1 MPDGKN
7 LEERIFSIFSELAS
21 TLGYSPIHGKIIGAL
36 LVEGREVSLQELAG
50 RVHYSPGMI
59 SLSLD
64 LLEVLGVI
72 KKVKKSGDRKLY
84 VRLEGDLL
92 EILKNAVIIKVK
104 HGIDE
109 SLKDLA
115 INKKDVSKLGPGER
129 TSLLKTIG
137 ILEREIR
144 RLEHYVSLLSGIKL
158 P

>member
-1 MPDGKN
+1 MADGKK

-36 LVEGREVSLQELAG
+36 LVEGKEVPLQDLAR

-72 KKVKKSGDRKLY
+72 KKIKKPGDRRLY
-84 VRLEGDLL
+84 VKLDGDLL
-92 EILKNAVIIKVK
+92 EILKSAVIIKVK

-109 SLKDLA
+109 SLKDLEE
-115 INKKDVSKLGPGER
+115 NKREVSRLSGHDRK
-129 TSLLKTIG
+129 SLSKTIG
-137 ILEREIR
+137 ILEREIK
-144 RLEHYVSLLSGIKL
+144 RLEHYVNLLSGIKL